1 MRGRRWR
8 GGRSSTRCGTRGRR
22 PSTGRRGACC
32 RGCSSG
38 LWFIYLV
45 GRGRRRRGTVVVVGE
60 ALLPEAA
67 DGFHDAHDGPKYKGR
82 HDFTSP
88 LIHHSRKERRRASRT
103 DDRSFC
109 RSCGPTGEAPRHPQ
123 WCQTPSRTRMM
134 IPICLSLPR
143 QLVVQLNARDADE
156 LLQGTVTPHEF
167 LRLVA
172 KHEALRAFEGN
183 GGHREIALEIV
194 FSVGSQTHR
203 QNLPHDPDYRDPSP
217 ARVSRGRYRK
227 QLIASSTWEGKLFA
241 FSGDPS
247 ILVCH
252 STLANQISR
261 HQTCRASPLLAQY
274 RSHRLHHLVP
284 AIATRRRTAS
294 RHPCGR

>member
-1 MRGRRWR
+1 
-8 GGRSSTRCGTRGRR
+8 
-22 PSTGRRGACC
+22 
-32 RGCSSG
+32 
-38 LWFIYLV
+38 
-45 GRGRRRRGTVVVVGE
+45 
-60 ALLPEAA
+60 
-67 DGFHDAHDGPKYKGR
+67 
-82 HDFTSP
+82 
-88 LIHHSRKERRRASRT
+88 
-103 DDRSFC
+103 
-109 RSCGPTGEAPRHPQ
+109 
-123 WCQTPSRTRMM
+123 M